1 MSNDE
6 TTGEIG
12 NTDSGNTD
20 SGKTD
25 SSNSESGKGRPTP
38 KRKESESARKQ
49 GISVP
54 KDPKAA
60 RRAARERD
68 RESRAKSRAGLMA
81 GDPAFFPSRDAGP
94 VKAQVRNY
102 VDRRRTVGEFFV
114 PFAFIVLLLGLVNNP
129 TVQTAVV
136 YVWTSVLLL
145 VVLDTILVGILL
157 GRSLRKDFPEKSNRK
172 GAVSYGVLRALQLRR
187 FRIPPPRI
195 KAGGKP
201 VTPKV
206 KNK

>member
-1 MSNDE
+1 MSNEE
-6 TTGEIG
+6 TTGGIG
-12 NTDSGNTD
+12 NSESG
-20 SGKTD
+20 
-25 SSNSESGKGRPTP
+25 SNESGKGRPTP
-38 KRKESESARKQ
+38 TRKESESARKL

-60 RRAARERD
+60 RRAASARD
-68 RESRAKSRAGLMA
+68 REARAKSRAGLMD
-81 GDPAFFPSRDAGP
+81 GDPAYFPRRDAGP
-94 VKAQVRNY
+94 VKAQVRDY

-114 PFAFIVLLLGLVNNP
+114 PFAFVVLLLGLINNP
-129 TVQTAVV
+129 TVQTTVV

-157 GRSLRKDFPEKSNRK
+157 GRSLRKEFPQKSDRK

-201 VTPKV
+201 VTPKI
-206 KNK
+206 KK

>member
-6 TTGEIG
+6 TTGE
-12 NTDSGNTD
+12 TA
-20 SGKTD
+20 
-25 SSNSESGKGRPTP
+25 NSEIGKGRPTP
-38 KRKESESARKQ
+38 KRKEAESARKQ
-49 GISVP
+49 GITVP

-68 RESRAKSRAGLMA
+68 REARAKSRAGLMA
-81 GDPAFFPSRDAGP
+81 GDPAYFPRRDAGP
-94 VKAQVRNY
+94 VKAQVRDY
-102 VDRRRTVGEFFV
+102 IDRRRTVGEFFV
-114 PFAFIVLLLGLVNNP
+114 PFAFVVLLMGLVNNP

-157 GRSLRKDFPEKSNRK
+157 GRSLRKDYPAKSDRK

-195 KAGGKP
+195 KAGGAP

-206 KNK
+206 KKK

>member
-6 TTGEIG
+6 TTGE
-12 NTDSGNTD
+12 SGSSE
-20 SGKTD
+20 SG
-25 SSNSESGKGRPTP
+25 NSESGKGRPTP

-60 RRAARERD
+60 RRAARDRD
-68 RESRAKSRAGLMA
+68 REARAKSRAGLMA

-94 VKAQVRNY
+94 VKAQVRDY
-102 VDRRRTVGEFFV
+102 IDRRRTVGEFFV
-114 PFAFIVLLLGLVNNP
+114 PFAFVVLLLGLVNNP
-129 TVQTAVV
+129 TVQTTVV

-157 GRSLRKDFPEKSNRK
+157 GRSLRKEFPDKSQRK

-201 VTPKV
+201 VTPKI
-206 KNK
+206 KT

>member
-1 MSNDE
+1 MSSDE
-6 TTGEIG
+6 TTGENG
-12 NTDSGNTD
+12 NI
-20 SGKTD
+20 
-25 SSNSESGKGRPTP
+25 ESGKGRPTP
-38 KRKESESARKQ
+38 KRKEAESARKQ

-60 RRAARERD
+60 RRAARDRD
-68 RESRAKSRAGLMA
+68 REARAKSRAGLMA
-81 GDPAFFPSRDAGP
+81 GDPAYFPRRDAGP
-94 VKAQVRNY
+94 VKAHVRDY
-102 VDRRRTVGEFFV
+102 IDRRRTVGEFFV
-114 PFAFIVLLLGLVNNP
+114 PFAFVVLLLGLVNNP
-129 TVQTAVV
+129 TVQTTVV

-157 GRSLRKDFPEKSNRK
+157 GRALRKDFPDKSERK

-201 VTPKV
+201 VTPKA
-206 KNK
+206 KK

>member
-6 TTGEIG
+6 TTGE
-12 NTDSGNTD
+12 TA
-20 SGKTD
+20 
-25 SSNSESGKGRPTP
+25 NSEIGKGRPTP
-38 KRKESESARKQ
+38 KRKEAESARKQ
-49 GISVP
+49 GITVP

-68 RESRAKSRAGLMA
+68 REARAKSRAGLMA
-81 GDPAFFPSRDAGP
+81 GDLRISLAAMLVQLKLRFVTTST
-94 VKAQVRNY
+94 
-102 VDRRRTVGEFFV
+102 RRRTVGEFFV
-114 PFAFIVLLLGLVNNP
+114 PFAFVVLLMGLVNNP
-129 TVQTAVV
+129 TVQATVV

-157 GRSLRKDFPEKSNRK
+157 GRSLRKDYPAKSDRK

-195 KAGGKP
+195 KAGGAP
-201 VTPKV
+201 VTPKI
-206 KNK
+206 KKK

>member
-6 TTGEIG
+6 TTGEIA
-12 NTDSGNTD
+12 
-20 SGKTD
+20 
-25 SSNSESGKGRPTP
+25 NSESGKGRPTP
-38 KRKESESARKQ
+38 KRKEAESARKQ

-68 RESRAKSRAGLMA
+68 REARAKSRAGLMA
-81 GDPAFFPSRDAGP
+81 GDPAYFPRRDAGP
-94 VKAQVRNY
+94 VKAQVRDY
-102 VDRRRTVGEFFV
+102 IDRRRTVGEFFV
-114 PFAFIVLLLGLVNNP
+114 PFAFVVLLMGLINNP
-129 TVQTAVV
+129 TVQATVV

-157 GRSLRKDFPEKSNRK
+157 GRSLRKDYPEKSERK

-195 KAGGKP
+195 KAGGQP

-206 KNK
+206 KKK

>member
-1 MSNDE
+1 MSNEE
-6 TTGEIG
+6 TTGGIG
-12 NTDSGNTD
+12 NSESG
-20 SGKTD
+20 
-25 SSNSESGKGRPTP
+25 SNESGKGRPTP
-38 KRKESESARKQ
+38 KRKESESARKL

-60 RRAARERD
+60 RRAASARD
-68 RESRAKSRAGLMA
+68 REARAKSRAGLMA
-81 GDPAFFPSRDAGP
+81 GDPAYFPRRDSGP
-94 VKAQVRNY
+94 VKAQVRDY

-114 PFAFIVLLLGLVNNP
+114 PFAFVVLLLGLINNP
-129 TVQTAVV
+129 TVQTTVV

-157 GRSLRKDFPEKSNRK
+157 GRSLRKDFPQKSDRK

-187 FRIPPPRI
+187 FRIPPPRL

-201 VTPKV
+201 VTPKI
-206 KNK
+206 KK

>member
-6 TTGEIG
+6 TTGE
-12 NTDSGNTD
+12 TV
-20 SGKTD
+20 
-25 SSNSESGKGRPTP
+25 SSELGKGRPTP
-38 KRKESESARKQ
+38 KRKEAESARKQ
-49 GISVP
+49 GITVP

-68 RESRAKSRAGLMA
+68 REARAKSRAGLMA
-81 GDPAFFPSRDAGP
+81 GDPAYFPRRDAGP
-94 VKAQVRNY
+94 VKAQVRDY
-102 VDRRRTVGEFFV
+102 IDRRRTVGEFFV
-114 PFAFIVLLLGLVNNP
+114 PFAFVVLLMGLVNNP
-129 TVQTAVV
+129 TVQTTVV

-157 GRSLRKDFPEKSNRK
+157 GRSLRKDYPEKSDRK

-195 KAGGKP
+195 KAGGAP
-201 VTPKV
+201 VTPKI
-206 KNK
+206 KKK

>member
-6 TTGEIG
+6 TTGEIA
-12 NTDSGNTD
+12 
-20 SGKTD
+20 
-25 SSNSESGKGRPTP
+25 NSESGKGRPTP
-38 KRKESESARKQ
+38 KRKEAESARKQ

-60 RRAARERD
+60 RKAARDRD
-68 RESRAKSRAGLMA
+68 REARAKSRAGLMA
-81 GDPAFFPSRDAGP
+81 GDPAYFPRRDAGP
-94 VKAQVRNY
+94 VKAQVRDY
-102 VDRRRTVGEFFV
+102 IDRRRTVGEFFV
-114 PFAFIVLLLGLVNNP
+114 PFAFLVLLLGLVNNP
-129 TVQTAVV
+129 TVQTTVV

-157 GRSLRKDFPEKSNRK
+157 SRSLRKDYPDKSDRK

-195 KAGGKP
+195 KAGGAP
-201 VTPKV
+201 ITPKI
-206 KNK
+206 KKK

>member
-12 NTDSGNTD
+12 QN
-20 SGKTD
+20 
-25 SSNSESGKGRPTP
+25 ESGKGRPTP
-38 KRKESESARKQ
+38 KRKDAESARKQ

-68 RESRAKSRAGLMA
+68 REARAKSRAGLMA
-81 GDPAFFPSRDAGP
+81 GDPAYFPRRDAGP
-94 VKAQVRNY
+94 VKAQVRDY
-102 VDRRRTVGEFFV
+102 IDRRRTVGEFFV
-114 PFAFIVLLLGLVNNP
+114 PIAFVVLLLGLVNNP

-157 GRSLRKDFPEKSNRK
+157 GRSLRKDFPDKSERK
-172 GAVSYGVLRALQLRR
+172 GAVSYGVLRALQMRR

-201 VTPKV
+201 GTPKV
-206 KNK
+206 KK

>member
-1 MSNDE
+1 MTNDE
-6 TTGEIG
+6 TTGEIA
-12 NTDSGNTD
+12 
-20 SGKTD
+20 
-25 SSNSESGKGRPTP
+25 NSESGKGRPTP
-38 KRKESESARKQ
+38 KRKEAESARKQ
-49 GISVP
+49 GITVP

-68 RESRAKSRAGLMA
+68 REARAKSRAGLMA
-81 GDPAFFPSRDAGP
+81 GDPAYFPRRDAGP
-94 VKAQVRNY
+94 VKAQVRDY
-102 VDRRRTVGEFFV
+102 IDRRRTVGEFFV
-114 PFAFIVLLLGLVNNP
+114 PFAFVVLLMGLINNP
-129 TVQTAVV
+129 TVQATVV

-157 GRSLRKDFPEKSNRK
+157 GRSLRKDYPDKSDRK

-195 KAGGKP
+195 KAGGQP

-206 KNK
+206 KKK

>member
-12 NTDSGNTD
+12 TGEIGT
-20 SGKTD
+20 G
-25 SSNSESGKGRPTP
+25 EAGKGRPTP
-38 KRKESESARKQ
+38 KRKEAESARKQ

-60 RRAARERD
+60 RRAASARD
-68 RESRAKSRAGLMA
+68 REARAKSRAGLMA
-81 GDPAFFPSRDAGP
+81 GDPAFFPRRDAGP
-94 VKAQVRNY
+94 VKAQVRDY

-114 PFAFIVLLLGLVNNP
+114 PFAFVVLLLGLVNNP
-129 TVQTAVV
+129 TVQTTVV

-157 GRSLRKDFPEKSNRK
+157 GRSLRKDYPEKSDRK

-201 VTPKV
+201 VTPKIE
-206 KNK
+206 K

>member
-1 MSNDE
+1 MSNEE
-6 TTGEIG
+6 TTGGIG
-12 NTDSGNTD
+12 NSESG
-20 SGKTD
+20 
-25 SSNSESGKGRPTP
+25 SNESGKGRPTP
-38 KRKESESARKQ
+38 KRKESESARKL

-60 RRAARERD
+60 RRAASARD
-68 RESRAKSRAGLMA
+68 REARAKSRAGLMA
-81 GDPAFFPSRDAGP
+81 GDPAYFPRRDAGP
-94 VKAQVRNY
+94 VKAQVRDY

-114 PFAFIVLLLGLVNNP
+114 PFAFVVLLLGLINNP
-129 TVQTAVV
+129 TVQTTVV

-157 GRSLRKDFPEKSNRK
+157 GRSLRKDFPQKSDRK

-187 FRIPPPRI
+187 FRIPPPRL

-201 VTPKV
+201 VTPKI
-206 KNK
+206 KK

>member
-1 MSNDE
+1 MSNEE

-12 NTDSGNTD
+12 TN
-20 SGKTD
+20 
-25 SSNSESGKGRPTP
+25 ESGKGRPTP

-60 RRAARERD
+60 RRAARDRD
-68 RESRAKSRAGLMA
+68 REARAKSRAGLMA
-81 GDPAFFPSRDAGP
+81 GDPAYFPRRDAGP
-94 VKAQVRNY
+94 VKAQVRDY
-102 VDRRRTVGEFFV
+102 IDRRRTVGEFFV
-114 PFAFIVLLLGLVNNP
+114 PFAFVVLLMGLVNNP
-129 TVQTAVV
+129 TVQATVV

-157 GRSLRKDFPEKSNRK
+157 GRSLRKDYPEKSDRK

-195 KAGGKP
+195 KAGGAP
-201 VTPKV
+201 ITPKI
-206 KNK
+206 KK

>member
-1 MSNDE
+1 MSNEE

-12 NTDSGNTD
+12 NGD
-20 SGKTD
+20 
-25 SSNSESGKGRPTP
+25 SGKGRPTP
-38 KRKESESARKQ
+38 KRKDAESARKQ
-49 GISVP
+49 GITVP

-68 RESRAKSRAGLMA
+68 REARAKSRAGLMA
-81 GDPAFFPSRDAGP
+81 GDPAYFPRRDAGP
-94 VKAQVRNY
+94 VKAQVRDY
-102 VDRRRTVGEFFV
+102 IDRRRTVGEFFV
-114 PFAFIVLLLGLVNNP
+114 PFAFVVLLLGLVNNP
-129 TVQTAVV
+129 TVQTTVV

-157 GRSLRKDFPEKSNRK
+157 GRTLRKDYPEKSDRK

-201 VTPKV
+201 VTPKI
-206 KNK
+206 KKK

>member
-1 MSNDE
+1 MSNEE

-12 NTDSGNTD
+12 NGESGNH
-20 SGKTD
+20 
-25 SSNSESGKGRPTP
+25 ESGKGRPTP

-49 GISVP
+49 GISIP

-60 RRAARERD
+60 RRAASARD
-68 RESRAKSRAGLMA
+68 REARAKSRAGLMA
-81 GDPAFFPSRDAGP
+81 GDPAYFPRRDAGP
-94 VKAQVRNY
+94 VKAQVRDY

-114 PFAFIVLLLGLVNNP
+114 PFAFVVLLLGLINNP
-129 TVQTAVV
+129 TVQTTVV

-157 GRSLRKDFPEKSNRK
+157 GRSLRKEFPEKSERK

-187 FRIPPPRI
+187 FRIPPPRL

-201 VTPKV
+201 VTPKI
-206 KNK
+206 KK

>member
-6 TTGEIG
+6 TTGE
-12 NTDSGNTD
+12 SG
-20 SGKTD
+20 
-25 SSNSESGKGRPTP
+25 NSESGNSELGKGRPTP

-60 RRAARERD
+60 RKAARDRD
-68 RESRAKSRAGLMA
+68 REARAKSRAGLKA
-81 GDPAFFPSRDAGP
+81 GDPAYFPRRDAGP
-94 VKAQVRNY
+94 VKAQVRDY
-102 VDRRRTVGEFFV
+102 IDRRRTVGEFFV
-114 PFAFIVLLLGLVNNP
+114 PFAFVVLLLGLVNNP
-129 TVQTAVV
+129 TVQTTVV

-157 GRSLRKDFPEKSNRK
+157 GRSLRKDYPEKSDRK

-195 KAGGKP
+195 KAGGAP
-201 VTPKV
+201 ITPKI
-206 KNK
+206 KKK

>member
-6 TTGEIG
+6 TTGE
-12 NTDSGNTD
+12 SGT
-20 SGKTD
+20 
-25 SSNSESGKGRPTP
+25 SESGKGRPTP

-60 RRAARERD
+60 RRAARDRD
-68 RESRAKSRAGLMA
+68 REARAKSRAGLMA
-81 GDPAFFPSRDAGP
+81 GDPAYFPSRDAGP
-94 VKAQVRNY
+94 VKAQVRDY
-102 VDRRRTVGEFFV
+102 IDRRRTVGEFFV
-114 PFAFIVLLLGLVNNP
+114 PFAFVVLLMGLVNNP
-129 TVQTAVV
+129 TVQTTVV

-157 GRSLRKDFPEKSNRK
+157 GRSLRKDFPEKSERK

-201 VTPKV
+201 LTPKI
-206 KNK
+206 KK

>member
-6 TTGEIG
+6 TTGETG
-12 NTDSGNTD
+12 T
-20 SGKTD
+20 
-25 SSNSESGKGRPTP
+25 SESGKGRPTP
-38 KRKESESARKQ
+38 KRKEAESARKQ

-60 RRAARERD
+60 RKAARDRD
-68 RESRAKSRAGLMA
+68 REARAKSRAGLMA
-81 GDPAFFPSRDAGP
+81 GDPAFFPRRDAGP
-94 VKAQVRNY
+94 VKAQVRDY
-102 VDRRRTVGEFFV
+102 IDRRRTVGEFFV
-114 PFAFIVLLLGLVNNP
+114 PFAFVVLLLGLVNNP
-129 TVQTAVV
+129 TVQTTVV

-157 GRSLRKDFPEKSNRK
+157 GRSLRKDYPEKSDRK

-195 KAGGKP
+195 KAGGAP
-201 VTPKV
+201 VTPKI
-206 KNK
+206 KKK

>member
-6 TTGEIG
+6 TTGELG
-12 NTDSGNTD
+12 NI
-20 SGKTD
+20 
-25 SSNSESGKGRPTP
+25 ESGKGRPTP
-38 KRKESESARKQ
+38 KRKEAESARKQ

-60 RRAARERD
+60 RRAASARD
-68 RESRAKSRAGLMA
+68 REARAKSRAGLMA
-81 GDPAFFPSRDAGP
+81 GDPAFFPRRDAGP
-94 VKAQVRNY
+94 VKAQVRDY
-102 VDRRRTVGEFFV
+102 IDRRRTVGEFFV
-114 PFAFIVLLLGLVNNP
+114 PFAFVVLLLGLVNNP
-129 TVQTAVV
+129 TVQTTVV

-157 GRSLRKDFPEKSNRK
+157 GRSLRKNYPDKADRK

-201 VTPKV
+201 ITPKV
-206 KNK
+206 KSK

>member
-6 TTGEIG
+6 TTGD
-12 NTDSGNTD
+12 TA
-20 SGKTD
+20 
-25 SSNSESGKGRPTP
+25 NSELGKGRPTP
-38 KRKESESARKQ
+38 KRKEAESARKQ
-49 GISVP
+49 GITVP

-68 RESRAKSRAGLMA
+68 REARAKSRAGLMA
-81 GDPAFFPSRDAGP
+81 GDPAYFPRRDAGP
-94 VKAQVRNY
+94 VKAQVRDY
-102 VDRRRTVGEFFV
+102 IDRRRTVGEFFV
-114 PFAFIVLLLGLVNNP
+114 PFAFVVLLMGLVNNP

-157 GRSLRKDFPEKSNRK
+157 GRSLRKDYPAKSDRK

-195 KAGGKP
+195 KAGGAP

-206 KNK
+206 KKK

>member
-1 MSNDE
+1 MSNE
-6 TTGEIG
+6 ESTGEIR
-12 NTDSGNTD
+12 NT
-20 SGKTD
+20 
-25 SSNSESGKGRPTP
+25 ESGKGRPTP
-38 KRKESESARKQ
+38 KRKEAESARKQ

-60 RRAARERD
+60 RRAARDRD
-68 RESRAKSRAGLMA
+68 REARAKSRAGLMA
-81 GDPAFFPSRDAGP
+81 GDPTYFPRRDAGP
-94 VKAQVRNY
+94 VKAHVRDY
-102 VDRRRTVGEFFV
+102 IDRRRTVGEFFV
-114 PFAFIVLLLGLVNNP
+114 PFAFVVLLLGLVNNP
-129 TVQTAVV
+129 TVQTTVV

-157 GRSLRKDFPEKSNRK
+157 GRALRKDFPDKSERK

-201 VTPKV
+201 VTPKI
-206 KNK
+206 KKK

>member
-6 TTGEIG
+6 TTGE
-12 NTDSGNTD
+12 TA
-20 SGKTD
+20 
-25 SSNSESGKGRPTP
+25 NSELGKGRPTP
-38 KRKESESARKQ
+38 KRKEAESARKQ
-49 GISVP
+49 GITVP

-68 RESRAKSRAGLMA
+68 REARAKSRAGLMA
-81 GDPAFFPSRDAGP
+81 GDPAYFPRRDAGP
-94 VKAQVRNY
+94 VKAQVRDY
-102 VDRRRTVGEFFV
+102 IDRRRTVGEFFV
-114 PFAFIVLLLGLVNNP
+114 PFAFVVLLMGLVNNP

-157 GRSLRKDFPEKSNRK
+157 GRSLRKDYPAKSDRK

-195 KAGGKP
+195 KAGGAP

-206 KNK
+206 KKK